1 MAVPPMDPCVPGA
14 TLCLCCKG
22 TVSPLQSTQA
32 EHVFDKFNLGFMH
45 HTDQGRWRL
54 AMPHYS
60 LYASSV
66 LSSLPLAGLATDNTP
81 FAGLATDAIAL
92 AGLATDARSTLSSCS
107 KACRW

>member
-1 MAVPPMDPCVPGA
+1 
-14 TLCLCCKG
+14 
-22 TVSPLQSTQA
+22 
-32 EHVFDKFNLGFMH
+32 
-45 HTDQGRWRL
+45 
-54 AMPHYS
+54 MPHYS

-107 KACRW
+107 KACRWCCSSWMCFSFSSMPVVYSCGAARVRSGDEG